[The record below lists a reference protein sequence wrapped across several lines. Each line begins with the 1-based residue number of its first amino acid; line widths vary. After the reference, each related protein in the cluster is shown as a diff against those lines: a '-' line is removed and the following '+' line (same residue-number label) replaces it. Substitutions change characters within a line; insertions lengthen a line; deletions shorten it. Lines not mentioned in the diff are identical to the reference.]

1 MPPTLCANAIWI
13 LQVRS
18 ARRLVGRAEA
28 WVLFGLE
35 REGKTLGV
43 IWGRCTMH
51 GACFSSLLQ
60 SGGGEC
66 IQKKVVGYNVLVNGD
81 LGSAGA
87 PEMHRLIDGVRA
99 GLG

>member
-1 MPPTLCANAIWI
+1 MQYGSFPVC
-13 LQVRS
+13 S

-35 REGKTLGV
+35 RVGKTLGV

-51 GACFSSLLQ
+51 GACFSSVLQ
-60 SGGGEC
+60 SGGVEC
-66 IQKKVVGYNVLVNGD
+66 IRKKVVGCDVLVNGD

-87 PEMHRLIDGVRA
+87 PEMQRLMDGVRA